1 MFENMPDA
9 KPADFF
15 LGAMELFAALLFV
28 ALISAC
34 GSAPDAPSA
43 AASITIS
50 GAGVSPKEVRIKA
63 WSYVTF
69 INNDTRPHTVA
80 SDPVEAHTQ
89 CPPVNRV
96 GLLQPG
102 ESRETGTLNLS
113 GICGF
118 HDHTNQ
124 ADAAL
129 TGRII
134 VE

>member
-1 MFENMPDA
+1 MVHRPGLCGKVRTGSFWTHSV
-9 KPADFF
+9 F
-15 LGAMELFAALLFV
+15 LFAAL
-28 ALISAC
+28 ISGC
-34 GSAPDAPSA
+34 GSSPSAPSA
-43 AASITIS
+43 AATITL
-50 GAGVSPKEVRIKA
+50 GAAGVSPKEVRIKA

-69 INNDTRPHTVA
+69 VNNDTRPHTVA
-80 SDPVEAHTQ
+80 SDPVEVHTQ

-102 ESRETGTLNLS
+102 ESRDTGTLNLT

-118 HDHTNQ
+118 HDHSNQ

-129 TGRII
+129 KGRII

>member
-1 MFENMPDA
+1 MPDA

-15 LGAMELFAALLFV
+15 LGAMGFFAALLFV
-28 ALISAC
+28 ALASAC

-43 AASITIS
+43 AASITI
-50 GAGVSPKEVRIKA
+50 GAAGVSPKEVRIKA

-69 INNDTRPHTVA
+69 VNNDTRPHMVL
-80 SDPVEAHTQ
+80 SDPVDVHTQ

-96 GLLQPG
+96 GLLQAG
-102 ESRETGTLNLS
+102 ESRDTGTLNLT

-118 HDHTNQ
+118 HDHNNP
-124 ADAAL
+124 ADATL
-129 TGRII
+129 KGRIT